1 VHEIACSLRNYHSYV
16 AENKTKTKPKP
27 MHQSVTYINPEQGSG
42 QVLFDIAATIFWQK
56 WW

>member
-27 MHQSVTYINPEQGSG
+27 MHQSVTYITPEQGSG